1 MNRKLKN
8 TLIFLG
14 LLILALVIGLIPI
27 YLQGQK
33 IDDKEKELE
42 QYRRQEYNTD
52 ELTLQLEQLKVEFSK
67 LDSIL
72 SSRKFNIPVNLS
84 QSRFYD
90 FITKVS
96 FNFSP
101 QSYVNQ
107 EFVSVEK
114 KEHFSIYNYRLTGVA
129 YFNDVYKLLY
139 AIEQS
144 KELKKVSSVSLANY
158 VKVDDEGIPYYLVNF
173 SLDIQVLNSDN
184 DRFASSN
191 FKENKLVP
199 NQIYDVFYP
208 QIRNEIPPNVDN
220 LLDVQSAQLLAL
232 IPDGAFLADAK
243 GNTYLLWDGD
253 EVYLGHLTDIDYD
266 RNQVNFILNKGGIIE
281 RVSLKLENKQLEK
294 TNKKK

>member
-1 MNRKLKN
+1 M
-8 TLIFLG
+8 
-14 LLILALVIGLIPI
+14 
-27 YLQGQK
+27 
-33 IDDKEKELE
+33 
-42 QYRRQEYNTD
+42 
-52 ELTLQLEQLKVEFSK
+52 
-67 LDSIL
+67 
-72 SSRKFNIPVNLS
+72 
-84 QSRFYD
+84 
-90 FITKVS
+90 
-96 FNFSP
+96 
-101 QSYVNQ
+101 
-107 EFVSVEK
+107 
-114 KEHFSIYNYRLTGVA
+114 
-129 YFNDVYKLLY
+129 
-139 AIEQS
+139 
-144 KELKKVSSVSLANY
+144 SSVSLANF
-158 VKVDDEGIPYYLVNF
+158 VKVDEEGIPYYLVNF
-173 SLDIQVLNSDN
+173 SLDIQVLHSDN

-281 RVSLKLENKQLEK
+281 RVSLKLENKQPEK